1 MVNYENGKIYKL
13 VNDEM
18 GLTYYGS
25 TCKKYLSSRLSGHIY
40 DAKKIDKYV
49 SSKQLFEKG
58 SVKIYLVELF
68 PCGSKDELHARERYY
83 IENNEC
89 VNHNI
94 PCRTKKEWEE
104 DNKEKL
110 AEKGKQYHQNNK
122 EKINTRTKT
131 YYEAN
136 KATVDAKRT
145 IKIDCPCG
153 ISYQHC
159 KKARHLKTL
168 KHLSFLK

>member
-1 MVNYENGKIYKL
+1 MVNYENAKIYKL

-40 DAKKIDKYV
+40 DSKKIDKNI

-68 PCGSKDELHARERYY
+68 PCGSKDQLQKRERYY

-89 VNHNI
+89 VNQCL
-94 PCRTKKEWEE
+94 PGRTKQEYMETRKEYFKEQKKQYQQ

-110 AEKGKQYHQNNK
+110 SAKS
-122 EKINTRTKT
+122 KT

-159 KKARHLKTL
+159 KKARHLKTV

>member
-1 MVNYENGKIYKL
+1 MPG
-13 VNDEM
+13 
-18 GLTYYGS
+18 
-25 TCKKYLSSRLSGHIY
+25 
-40 DAKKIDKYV
+40 
-49 SSKQLFEKG
+49 
-58 SVKIYLVELF
+58 
-68 PCGSKDELHARERYY
+68 
-83 IENNEC
+83 
-89 VNHNI
+89 
-94 PCRTKKEWEE
+94 RTKQEYMETRKEYFKEQKKQYQQ

-110 AEKGKQYHQNNK
+110 SAKS
-122 EKINTRTKT
+122 KT

-159 KKARHLKTL
+159 KKARHLKTV